1 MNNKLFTL
9 LAWLLLLIMAIT
21 WLTSGYT
28 SLFLVILPVSIIFF
42 SIGDDSYKDWKVN
55 KNLSL
60 KQVMM
65 IGGAFL
71 LAVAIVYFLLQL
83 AGFLI
88 SDVLHLTGPAK
99 VIIQFLAV
107 VVCLY
112 PIKFLFAR
120 VVVKVAK

>member
-28 SLFLVILPVSIIFF
+28 SLFLVTLPVAIIFF
-42 SIGDDSYKDWKVN
+42 SIGDGSYKDWKVN
-55 KNLSL
+55 KKLSL

-65 IGGAFL
+65 IGSAFL
-71 LAVAIVYFLLQL
+71 LAVAIVYVLLQL

-88 SDVLHLTGPAK
+88 SDVLHLTGPSK
-99 VIIQFLAV
+99 VIMLFLAV